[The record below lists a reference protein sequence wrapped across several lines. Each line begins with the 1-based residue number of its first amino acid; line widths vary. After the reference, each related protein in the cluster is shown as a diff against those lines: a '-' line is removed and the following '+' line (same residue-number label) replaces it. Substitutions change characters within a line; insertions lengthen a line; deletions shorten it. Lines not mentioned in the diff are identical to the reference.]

1 MSDGCNCVP
10 EKRLVGDGCQ
20 YCNPQMAIDLLEER
34 VQELRF
40 TPEEREPIAEHIE
53 VLDAKAKRMA
63 EFTQPYSD
71 AVIFY
76 SKKAD
81 TLRNLLERHA

>member
-1 MSDGCNCVP
+1 MTAGCKCGLAT
-10 EKRLVGDGCQ
+10 RLVGDGCQ

-40 TPEEREPIAEHIE
+40 TPEEREIIAEQIE
-53 VLDAKAKRMA
+53 VLDAKAKRLA
-63 EFTQPYSD
+63 ELTQPYSE
-71 AVIFY
+71 AVILY
-76 SKKAD
+76 SKKAV